1 MEKGNILIVEDDKA
15 TAKLI
20 NVMLTNA
27 GYTVIGMVSSGE
39 KAVEIAIKTKPNLV
53 LMDIKLKGKI
63 DGISAINEIRKVAK
77 IPVVFISAYTDKAMV
92 DRAIQCDPNGYI
104 VKPFKIETLM
114 GTVASVLDWQ
124 RIERIDSEE

>member
-1 MEKGNILIVEDDKA
+1 MEKGNILIVEDDRA

-20 NVMLTNA
+20 NLMLTNA
-27 GYTVIGMVSSGE
+27 GYTVMGMVSSGE
-39 KAVEIAIKTKPNLV
+39 KAVDIAIKTKPDLV

-63 DGISAINEIRKVAK
+63 SGISAFNEIRKVVK
-77 IPVVFISAYTDKAMV
+77 IPIVFISAYTEKEMV

-104 VKPFKIETLM
+104 VKPFKMETLL

-124 RIERIDSEE
+124 RIVSAD